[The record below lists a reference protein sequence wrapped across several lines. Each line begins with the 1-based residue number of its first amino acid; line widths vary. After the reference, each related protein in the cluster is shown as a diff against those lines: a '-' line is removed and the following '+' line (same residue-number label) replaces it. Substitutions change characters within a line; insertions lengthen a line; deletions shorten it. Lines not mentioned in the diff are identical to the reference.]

1 MSNYAFVRQKESVWS
16 VVKVC
21 YFSTKKEAQLEAI
34 LIGGK
39 AIDGGFA
46 STAMFIGQQWC
57 ARHNAIELRK
67 LHRKLKQL
75 ESK

>member
-1 MSNYAFVRQKESVWS
+1 MASYAFVKQKESVWS

-21 YFSTKKEAQLEAI
+21 YFSTKKEAQLEA
-34 LIGGK
+34 LVIGGK
-39 AIDGGFA
+39 AIEGGFA
-46 STAMFIGQQWC
+46 STAMFIGKQWC
-57 ARHNAIELRK
+57 ARRNATELRK